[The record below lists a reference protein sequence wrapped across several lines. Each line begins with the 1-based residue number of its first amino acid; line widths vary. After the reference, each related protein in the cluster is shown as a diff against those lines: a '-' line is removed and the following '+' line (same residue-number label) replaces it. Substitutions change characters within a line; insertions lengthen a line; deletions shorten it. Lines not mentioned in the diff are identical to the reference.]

1 MPRRVIAM
9 HFVCRDD
16 LNVVDHGNG
25 TFTTGVW
32 RVSETAARSVERVAL
47 HTSKGER
54 SYRQG
59 RVLRREQVLYEGQPR
74 WRFLVRAEEQR
85 LPWSGGGTGEKGYV
99 WSG

>member
-16 LNVVDHGNG
+16 LNVTDHGNG

-32 RVSETAARSVERVAL
+32 RVAESAAQSVERVAL
-47 HTSKGER
+47 HASKSER

-59 RVLRREQVLYEGQPR
+59 RVLRRESVLHEDQPH
-74 WRFLVRAEEQR
+74 WQFLIRVDEQR
-85 LPWSGGGTGEKGYV
+85 VDWSGGGAGEKGYV